1 MNTSSLLQ
9 LLDGIYRIIGILE
22 INYLKLIPE
31 TYDKPKKNDAIS
43 LPNEFN
49 ASHRAVERGT
59 GLSCSKT
66 HDIDN

>member
-43 LPNEFN
+43 LPNKYRPF
-49 ASHRAVERGT
+49 HRSV
-59 GLSCSKT
+59 
-66 HDIDN
+66 